1 MYEDLKR
8 KDAVDYWKNEG
19 NKTLKTKIN
28 KTTNECIFILTCIE
42 ENSYNKETI
51 IEKIQTNLSLTTKET
66 ENIYITTKELLK
78 NILTINT
85 DLKNEKNTPLKKIL
99 IKKIY
104 NYISFKS

>member
-1 MYEDLKR
+1 MVK
-8 KDAVDYWKNEG
+8 KM
-19 NKTLKTKIN
+19 NKKELAEILKTKIN

-78 NILTINT
+78 NIFKERIKHPFKKDINKE
-85 DLKNEKNTPLKKIL
+85 DI
-99 IKKIY
+99 
-104 NYISFKS
+104 